1 MQSEPTWLDQPVTDT
16 ASAHS
21 EALPERAHLRFILVQ
36 ARTEDDPARGHERA
50 CFAARLGVSPDQ
62 LDCVS
67 IFADTLS
74 EIDLSGVHGVLV
86 GGAGQYS
93 VLDDLG
99 PVRDFVAYTAWL
111 ASSDQTASLPVFAS
125 CFGFQAMVLGLGG
138 EVIADEP
145 RAEVGSYTLYLKPDG
160 ASDPLFGS
168 LPERFTAQLGHKDRA
183 TSLPSGL
190 SDIAGSERSPF
201 QAVRVSGRP
210 QFATQFHPELA
221 AADNRHRFLR
231 YMDEYGKL
239 FGKEAAQERL
249 NSHTPSPEANA
260 LLERFVIEYVMP
272 FATESGA

>member
-99 PVRDFVAYTAWL
+99 PVRDFVAYTAWH
-111 ASSDQTASLPVFAS
+111 ATPTAGDVKVGTDTFAIRDGKIAVQTFA
-125 CFGFQAMVLGLGG
+125 MYLEP
-138 EVIADEP
+138 EV
-145 RAEVGSYTLYLKPDG
+145 
-160 ASDPLFGS
+160 PL
-168 LPERFTAQLGHKDRA
+168 
-183 TSLPSGL
+183 
-190 SDIAGSERSPF
+190 
-201 QAVRVSGRP
+201 
-210 QFATQFHPELA
+210 
-221 AADNRHRFLR
+221 
-231 YMDEYGKL
+231 
-239 FGKEAAQERL
+239 
-249 NSHTPSPEANA
+249 
-260 LLERFVIEYVMP
+260 
-272 FATESGA
+272 